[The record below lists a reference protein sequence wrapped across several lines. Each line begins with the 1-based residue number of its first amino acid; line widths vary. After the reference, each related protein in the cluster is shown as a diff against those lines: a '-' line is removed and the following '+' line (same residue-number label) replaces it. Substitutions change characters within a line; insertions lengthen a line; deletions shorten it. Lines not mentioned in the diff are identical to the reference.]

1 MSTPRVAIVI
11 PTYNEKNNLDG
22 LVKAVFGLKLE
33 NLSIII
39 VDDHSPDGTGNIAD
53 ELAKTYPIRVIHRE
67 EKKGLGTA
75 YMEAFKEIL
84 SFESESK
91 PDYIFEMDADFS
103 HDPAE
108 IPNFIKK
115 MDECDMVLGS
125 RYVKGGGIENWDVL
139 RKLVSRFGN
148 IYSRTVLWLP
158 YRDLTGGF
166 KCYKRKVLESIDL
179 DTFSSV
185 GYNFQIETTYK
196 AHKNGFHI
204 CEIPI
209 TFRERKSGQS
219 KFNLAIILESFVKVL
234 FLRFRG

>member
-1 MSTPRVAIVI
+1 MKCLVI
-11 PTYNEKNNLDG
+11 MPTYNEKEN
-22 LVKAVFGLKLE
+22 VEAIATAVLKNKECDILF
-33 NLSIII
+33 I
-39 VDDHSPDGTGNIAD
+39 DDNSPDGTGKIID
-53 ELAKTYPIRVIHRE
+53 EMHTEDKRINVIHRPG
-67 EKKGLGTA
+67 KSGLGRA
-75 YMEAFKEIL
+75 YITGFKWAIENGYD
-84 SFESESK
+84 F
-91 PDYIFEMDADFS
+91 IFEMDADFS